1 MRIQTLRREREMG
14 EAGMHTKDSGERLV
28 RFPNHQSNDSRRF
41 GNGLRNIRNR
51 AKKLSNA
58 VGYDPR
64 DAPRAPRKAEQS

>member
-1 MRIQTLRREREMG
+1 MG
-14 EAGMHTKDSGERLV
+14 EVGMHTKDPGGRRV
-28 RFPNHQSNDSRRF
+28 RSPNHQSNDARRF

-64 DAPRAPRKAEQS
+64 DAPRALRKAEQG